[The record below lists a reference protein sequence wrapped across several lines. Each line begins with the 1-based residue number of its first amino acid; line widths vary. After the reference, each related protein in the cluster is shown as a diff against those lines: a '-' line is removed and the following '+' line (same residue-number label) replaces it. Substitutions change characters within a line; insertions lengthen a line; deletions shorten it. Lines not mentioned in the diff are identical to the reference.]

1 MKCRTL
7 LLTCIIFLCACKKEL
22 TSSQIIG
29 TPKIIGNL
37 KVAEKDF
44 PKLMDWN
51 AAMAACASLDSGWR
65 LPNKDELN
73 LLYLNADSIGGF
85 KYEDY
90 WSSTKSDPLS
100 AFHQY
105 FFNGFQSGVP
115 MSNLY
120 NVRAVRTR

>member
-1 MKCRTL
+1 MKKKTIL
-7 LLTCIIFLCACKKEL
+7 ILCILFLFACKKDLNSE
-22 TSSQIIG
+22 IIG

-44 PKLMDWN
+44 PHVMDWN
-51 AAMAACASLDSGWR
+51 EAMSACASLDSGWR

-73 LLYLNADSIGGF
+73 ILYLKADSIGGF
-85 KYEDY
+85 KPGDY

-105 FFNGFQSGVP
+105 FFNGYQSGVP
-115 MSNLY
+115 MYSLY
-120 NVRAVRTR
+120 NVRAVRTK

>member
-1 MKCRTL
+1 MKKKTIL
-7 LLTCIIFLCACKKEL
+7 ILSILFLFACKKDLNSE
-22 TSSQIIG
+22 IIG

-44 PKLMDWN
+44 PHIMDWN
-51 AAMAACASLDSGWR
+51 AAMSACASLDSGWR
-65 LPNKDELN
+65 LPSKEELN
-73 LLYLNADSIGGF
+73 TLYLNADSIGGF
-85 KYEDY
+85 KLGDY

-105 FFNGFQSGVP
+105 FFNGYQSGVP
-115 MSNLY
+115 MYNLY